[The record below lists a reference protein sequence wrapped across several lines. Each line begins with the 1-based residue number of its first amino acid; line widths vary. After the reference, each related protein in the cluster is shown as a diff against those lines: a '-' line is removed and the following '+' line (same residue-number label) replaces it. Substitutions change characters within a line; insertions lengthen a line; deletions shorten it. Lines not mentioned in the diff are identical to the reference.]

1 MKNNEKKSQLLLG
14 NSKLLLQRLWHLWW
28 RRTGQTESNLDT
40 IIDEPLES
48 GKSTNHDDPGTKTCP
63 ESLESKVID
72 CLSKTSARSLVE
84 VRHEGVSGLGDNGAE
99 DTSDVAGGESD
110 HQLLSLGALGP
121 GLGDHVLV
129 KSLHG
134 SLETGKLHHGVGDL
148 SSPQRNQGLV
158 ETIETFLCIDL
169 RSSFAESCREGS
181 WN

>member
-1 MKNNEKKSQLLLG
+1 MHLCLIFGLPSQCPY
-14 NSKLLLQRLWHLWW
+14 
-28 RRTGQTESNLDT
+28 LDT

-48 GKSTNHDDPGTKTCP
+48 SKSTNHDDPRTKTCP
-63 ESLESKVID
+63 ESLKSKVID

-84 VRHEGVSGLGDNGAE
+84 VRHEGVSGMGDDGAE
-99 DTSDVAGGESD
+99 DTSDVAGGEGD
-110 HQLLSLGALGP
+110 HQLLGLGALGP

-158 ETIETFLCIDL
+158 ETIEAFLL
-169 RSSFAESCREGS
+169 QNFGESSSQGCGEGS
-181 WN
+181 NWRSLNSDLI